1 MEVGMETQKEKCQQI
16 LQLTMRKQ
24 LEVNGIIDVVRFDDL
39 AVVLQTVCGELT
51 VEGSGLKMSVLET
64 DKGIVSLDGQVDSI
78 YYSDDIKETKKK
90 LFGRVFN

>member
-1 MEVGMETQKEKCQQI
+1 MESQKEKCQQI

-24 LEVNGIIDVVRFDDL
+24 LEVNGIIDVVRFDDIS
-39 AVVLQTVCGELT
+39 VVLQTVCGELT
-51 VEGSGLKMSVLET
+51 VEGSSLKMSVLDI

-78 YYSDDIKETKKK
+78 YYSDETKETKKR

>member
-1 MEVGMETQKEKCQQI
+1 METQKEKCQQI

-51 VEGSGLKMSVLET
+51 VEGSGLKMSVLDT